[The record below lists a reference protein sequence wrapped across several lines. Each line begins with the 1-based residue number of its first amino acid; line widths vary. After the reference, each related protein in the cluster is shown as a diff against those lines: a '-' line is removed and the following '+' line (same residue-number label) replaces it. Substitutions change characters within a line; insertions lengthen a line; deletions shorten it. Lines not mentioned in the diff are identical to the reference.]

1 MWRVLTQ
8 EAGAPSVGNHAN
20 GCGLSRTVA
29 GAPVLSW
36 MHEDSAAVRACWASP
51 FGARTIYNNVGPR
64 R

>member
-1 MWRVLTQ
+1 
-8 EAGAPSVGNHAN
+8 
-20 GCGLSRTVA
+20 
-29 GAPVLSW
+29 